1 MAPAGALYCCSCCL
15 LFLFLAG
22 SGRANSAAAAAA
34 TNNNKPQQLVQSTC
48 NSTTYYDVC
57 VAALAADP
65 STSTAADVR
74 GLCAIAV
81 SAAATNASAAGASL
95 LASAA
100 AYQSQAPLL
109 RACAARYANARQALS
124 SAQEA
129 IKEEAYDYAFVH
141 VSAAAEYPTMCR
153 ALFRRASSSSSSSQQ
168 RAYPSDLA
176 KREEGL
182 RRLCTVVLDIIS
194 LLLLP

>member
-1 MAPAGALYCCSCCL
+1 MAPAGCCL
-15 LFLFLAG
+15 LLVLLIAAG
-22 SGRANSAAAAAA
+22 GRAAANSAAAVA
-34 TNNNKPQQLVQSTC
+34 TTNKKPQQLVQSTC

-65 STSTAADVR
+65 SISTAADVR

-100 AYQSQAPLL
+100 AYQSQPQAPLL
-109 RACAARYANARQALS
+109 RACAARYADARQALI

-141 VSAAAEYPTMCR
+141 VSAAAQYPTMCR
-153 ALFRRASSSSSSSQQ
+153 ALFRRASSQQ

-194 LLLLP
+194 LLLLPY

>member
-1 MAPAGALYCCSCCL
+1 MVPPGASL
-15 LFLFLAG
+15 LFLLILLTA
-22 SGRANSAAAAAA
+22 GRATSAAA
-34 TNNNKPQQLVQSTC
+34 NNKPQLQQLVQSTC

-65 STSTAADVR
+65 SSSTAVDVR
-74 GLCAIAV
+74 GLCAIAA
-81 SAAATNASAAGASL
+81 SAAATNASAAGTSV

-100 AYQSQAPLL
+100 AYQSQVPERAALL
-109 RACAARYANARQALS
+109 RACAARYADARQALA

-153 ALFRRASSSSSSSQQ
+153 ALFRRTQTP
-168 RAYPSDLA
+168 RGYGYPSELVR
-176 KREEGL
+176 REEGL

-194 LLLLP
+194 LLVP